1 MTASPQ
7 PHRATL
13 SREHMETAVR
23 RYFDACNAVDRDLFA
38 RVLAEDVVH
47 YLAVGMGGPV
57 VGIDPVVERW
67 GAGVAANSS
76 SWAVDGVFADE
87 HTRTVVCEWT
97 SFKPG
102 LGTVLRGVEVYRFND
117 AGLIDEVRIYYASR
131 RDEAFPA
138 NELEGYPYAERGF
151 AT

>member
-1 MTASPQ
+1 MTSPQ
-7 PHRATL
+7 PHRAAP
-13 SREHMETAVR
+13 SRDHMETAVR

-47 YLAVGMGGPV
+47 YLAVGMRGPI
-57 VGIDPVVERW
+57 VGIDPAVERW
-67 GAGVAANSS
+67 GADVAANSS
-76 SWAVDGVFADE
+76 SWVVDGVFADE
-87 HTRTVVCEWT
+87 HTRTAVCEWT

-117 AGLIDEVRIYYASR
+117 AGLIDEVRVYYASR
-131 RDEAFPA
+131 RDDTVPA